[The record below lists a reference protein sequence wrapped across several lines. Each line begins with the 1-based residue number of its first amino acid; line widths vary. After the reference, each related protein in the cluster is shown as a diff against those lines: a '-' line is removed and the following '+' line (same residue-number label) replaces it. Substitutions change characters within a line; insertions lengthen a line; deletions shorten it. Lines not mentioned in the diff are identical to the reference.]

1 MCSQPG
7 SLVSVQLEE
16 HSPFQRAMMRL
27 LDIQEQLEPVNQRL
41 CTEGVLNLFISDLQ
55 NIVRDVSRMPSETL
69 SLLIISKKM
78 FLKNLRNASIE
89 LLLALDQL
97 VAKGRTHQFYKHLS
111 VCQEYFEEAFACKI
125 DRQTTSLSA
134 ERYLNVPELPSGNL
148 PTRIQQHCAR
158 ILTSKTVLERE
169 QESLENN
176 DGLPSDHYNALLVA
190 LSGLAIPV
198 KALCRWLDET
208 RYFSEKPSLS
218 YYQLQIHLYYVDEQ
232 TCKLIALI
240 RTLQAISCSSTRQAK
255 RIRLE
260 IPHSLESLLRSS
272 DDIPPALTA
281 LLDQM
286 RFYRK
291 STPRLRLITSPEYTA
306 KEE

>member
-1 MCSQPG
+1 MSSLHG

-16 HSPFQRAMMRL
+16 HSPFQQAMMRL

-41 CTEGVLNLFISDLQ
+41 CTEGALNLFISDLQ
-55 NIVRDVSRMPSETL
+55 NIVQDVSRIPSETL
-69 SLLIISKKM
+69 SLLITSKKV

-134 ERYLNVPELPSGNL
+134 ERYLDVPELPSGNL
-148 PTRIQQHCAR
+148 PTRIQQYCAG
-158 ILTSKTVLERE
+158 ILTSKTALERE

-176 DGLPSDHYNALLVA
+176 NGLPSDHYNALLAA
-190 LSGLAIPV
+190 LSGLSTPV

-208 RYFSEKPSLS
+208 RCFSEEPSLS

-232 TCKLIALI
+232 ARKLIALI
-240 RTLQAISCSSTRQAK
+240 RTLNTISCSSTRQTK

-260 IPHSLESLLRSS
+260 ISHTLESLLRSC
-272 DDIPPALTA
+272 DDIPAALTT

-291 STPRLRLITSPEYTA
+291 SAPRLRLITSLEYAA

>member
-1 MCSQPG
+1 MSGLHG

-16 HSPFQRAMMRL
+16 HSPFQRAMMQL
-27 LDIQEQLEPVNQRL
+27 LDIQEQLELVNQRL
-41 CTEGVLNLFISDLQ
+41 CTEGALNLFISDLQ
-55 NIVRDVSRMPSETL
+55 NIVQDVSRIPSETL
-69 SLLIISKKM
+69 SLLITSKRV
-78 FLKNLRNASIE
+78 FLKYVRNASIE

-97 VAKGRTHQFYKHLS
+97 VAKGRTHRFYKHLS
-111 VCQEYFEEAFACKI
+111 VCQEYLEEAFACKI

-134 ERYLNVPELPSGNL
+134 ESYLDMSQLPSGNP
-148 PTRIQQHCAR
+148 PTRIQQHSAD
-158 ILTSKTVLERE
+158 ILTSQTALEHE
-169 QESLENN
+169 QESLANN
-176 DGLPSDHYNALLVA
+176 DGLPSDHYNALLAA
-190 LSGLAIPV
+190 LSGLSTPV

-208 RYFSEKPSLS
+208 RHFSEEPSLS

-232 TCKLIALI
+232 ARRLIALI
-240 RTLQAISCSSTRQAK
+240 RTLHTISCLSSRQAK

-260 IPHSLESLLRSS
+260 ISHTLESLLRSS

-291 STPRLRLITSPEYTA
+291 STPRLRLITSREYAA